1 MKSAPSDPWL
11 AQVYEASS
19 NDDLIRL
26 YDGWAETYDADMQ
39 GIGYLHPA
47 VIAGLLGRYVP
58 NPLAAILDAGVGT
71 GMLGGIL
78 GLVGYRNLLGIDIS
92 DGMLA
97 RAAKLGVYRD
107 LRNRVL
113 GEKLDFETASIDVV
127 ISTGVFTSGH
137 GPASAW
143 DELVRI
149 VRPGGFLI
157 STFGTIVWEEQGF
170 RQKFESLIASS
181 SIAEAEITPVYRPM
195 PFSPTESEFTTRAH
209 VYRRL

>member
-11 AQVYEASS
+11 AQVYEARS
-19 NDDLIRL
+19 NEELTRL
-26 YDGWAETYDADMQ
+26 YDGWAETYDSDMQ

-47 VIAGLLGRYVP
+47 VIAGLLGRHVP
-58 NPLAAILDAGVGT
+58 NPDAAILDAGVGT

-78 GLVGYRNLLGIDIS
+78 ALVGYRNLLGIDMS

-113 GEKLDFETASIDVV
+113 GEPLDFETASIDAV
-127 ISTGVFTSGH
+127 ISTGVFTFGH

-143 DELVRI
+143 DELARI
-149 VRPGGFLI
+149 VKPGGFLI
-157 STFGTIVWEEQGF
+157 STFGTVVWEEQGF
-170 RQKFESLIASS
+170 RQKFESLIAAGA
-181 SIAEAEITPVYRPM
+181 IEKTEITPVYRPM
-195 PFSPTESEFTTRAH
+195 PHSPTESHFTTRAH
-209 VYRRL
+209 VYRRA

>member
-11 AQVYEASS
+11 AQVYQARG
-19 NDDLIRL
+19 NDELARL
-26 YDGWAETYDADMQ
+26 YDGWAETYDSDMQ

-58 NPLAAILDAGVGT
+58 NVDAAILDAGVGT

-92 DGMLA
+92 DGMIA
-97 RAAKLGVYRD
+97 RAAKLGIYRD

-113 GEKLDFETASIDVV
+113 GEKLDFETASIDAV
-127 ISTGVFTSGH
+127 ISTGVFTLGH

-143 DELVRI
+143 DELARI
-149 VRPGGFLI
+149 VKPGGYLI
-157 STFGTIVWEEQGF
+157 STFGTVVWEEQGF
-170 RQKFESLIASS
+170 REKFEILIASGT
-181 SIAEAEITPVYRPM
+181 IAEAEITPVYRPM
-195 PFSPTESEFTTRAH
+195 PYSPTESHFTTRAH
-209 VYRRL
+209 VYRRA

>member
-1 MKSAPSDPWL
+1 MKSAPSDAWL
-11 AQVYEASS
+11 ARVYKARGTDELA
-19 NDDLIRL
+19 RL
-26 YDGWAETYDADMQ
+26 YDGWAETYDSDMQ
-39 GIGYLHPA
+39 EIGYLHPA
-47 VIAGLLGRYVP
+47 VIAGLLGRYLSDP
-58 NPLAAILDAGVGT
+58 DAAILDAGVGT

-78 GLVGYRNLLGIDIS
+78 GLVGYRHLLGIDMS

-113 GEKLDFETASIDVV
+113 GEPLDFETASMDAV

-143 DELVRI
+143 DELARVAK
-149 VRPGGFLI
+149 PGGFLI
-157 STFGTIVWEEQGF
+157 STFGTFVWEEQGF
-170 RQKFESLIASS
+170 RQKFESLIAMGV
-181 SIAEAEITPVYRPM
+181 IEQTEISPVYRPM
-195 PFSPTESEFTTRAH
+195 PFSPTESHFTTRAH